1 MEAVDTAVMDA
12 MAAAAADTLEVGT
25 MTADSIVMTMTT
37 TVVVV
42 EATETQPAAPVTGRS
57 ATVRRGRA
65 NAWQARWANIALAGG
80 AGRRYTCN
88 SLRLGRP
95 GDGAKV
101 SCGGERSHR
110 R

>member
-42 EATETQPAAPVTGRS
+42 
-57 ATVRRGRA
+57 
-65 NAWQARWANIALAGG
+65 
-80 AGRRYTCN
+80 
-88 SLRLGRP
+88 
-95 GDGAKV
+95 
-101 SCGGERSHR
+101 
-110 R
+110 